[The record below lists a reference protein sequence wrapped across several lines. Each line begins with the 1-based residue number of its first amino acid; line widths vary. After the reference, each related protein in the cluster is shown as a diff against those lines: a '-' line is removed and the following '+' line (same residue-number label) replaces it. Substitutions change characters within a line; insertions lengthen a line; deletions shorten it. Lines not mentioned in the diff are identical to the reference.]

1 MNDVC
6 FKTCFHWVLEAMM
19 IVLFFMGSVV
29 LVSTEDSSKK
39 ARIEKNSSTD
49 TADGEAAATADDG
62 EGEAADAEGEGG
74 EEEDEE
80 NDQEVS

>member
-1 MNDVC
+1 
-6 FKTCFHWVLEAMM
+6 MM

-29 LVSTEDSSKK
+29 LVSTEDSLKK

-49 TADGEAAATADDG
+49 TADGEAADDG
-62 EGEAADAEGEGG
+62 EGEAADAEDEGG